1 MKRNWAM
8 HVAMRAAM
16 AVGIGLAATC
26 SLVASRAWAQE
37 RPIAPTPATGNTGDT
52 GALRRTDA
60 SVVGSATTAWLDLQ
74 RTNAAA
80 APALSTPGAQASLAY
95 ERYMNSF
102 RTKIPASF
110 GSTLSGEGNA
120 GRTDYSNV
128 GGAQP
133 TGAAN

>member
-1 MKRNWAM
+1 
-8 HVAMRAAM
+8 M
-16 AVGIGLAATC
+16 AVGIGLAAMC

-37 RPIAPTPATGNTGDT
+37 RPNAPMPATGNTGDTGDT

-80 APALSTPGAQASLAY
+80 APALPTPGAQASLAY
-95 ERYMNSF
+95 ERYMSSF